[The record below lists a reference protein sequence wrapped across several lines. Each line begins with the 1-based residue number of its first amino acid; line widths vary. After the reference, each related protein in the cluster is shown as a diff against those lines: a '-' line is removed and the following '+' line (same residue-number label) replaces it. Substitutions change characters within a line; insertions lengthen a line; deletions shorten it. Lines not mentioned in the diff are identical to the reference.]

1 MDESPVRIAIELE
14 GVAASP
20 RFAAAVDELAAAAVE
35 MIGEAADVSG
45 FAYDLNPNE
54 VSLKEIRP
62 GVLGF
67 NIGMPPTFRPDSYSD
82 GRGGTYGR

>member
-1 MDESPVRIAIELE
+1 MDESPVRIAIEVE

-20 RFAAAVDELAAAAVE
+20 RFAAAVDELAAAAAE
-35 MIGEAADVSG
+35 MIGEVADVSG

-54 VSLKEIRP
+54 LSLKEIRP

-67 NIGMPPTFRPDSYSD
+67 NIGMPPGLRPSSYSD